1 MDEDEKDIRNAIEN
15 PKYKP
20 QRVAP
25 RKASTTLCL
34 IEPLSISVSSKELD
48 SQSTL
53 IYISIKNDHPKND
66 LLLHSVN
73 LTMNTTVR
81 DFDGDANKIVRD
93 QKEIIINFKQSEFF
107 SNEDDQSVSTDE
119 CNVEEYL
126 RIIRADRFFHVTS
139 IKQKSNISNSLSKGT
154 ISSRSRNEFI
164 HSPDSYDSSIDP
176 LGILRIKSGCSHKFV
191 YKIIA
196 KDTSNLIIGNFLTP
210 LDIRYIDV
218 SEKDE
223 IEEPVDIVDIHDYIS
238 MITKTCADSTKN
250 KPKINRQGSQLSS
263 SSQVVWSFGTNY
275 LNKSIFDK
283 DIHVYNLD
291 NITQKFNADHYHNL
305 PKSPGYKQVDYF

>member
-25 RKASTTLCL
+25 RKASTTLYL
-34 IEPLSISVSSKELD
+34 IEPLKISVTSKELD
-48 SQSTL
+48 SQSAL
-53 IYISIKNDHPKND
+53 IYVSIQNDHPKND

-73 LTMNTTVR
+73 LSMNTTVR
-81 DFDGDANKIVRD
+81 DFDGDANRIVKD
-93 QKEIIINFKQSEFF
+93 QKEITFHSKKNEGL
-107 SNEDDQSVSTDE
+107 SNDDVQSVSTDE

-139 IKQKSNISNSLSKGT
+139 INQESGLSSSQSEESVFSSNNNELKYSL
-154 ISSRSRNEFI
+154 
-164 HSPDSYDSSIDP
+164 DLYDSSIEP
-176 LGILRIKSGCSHKFV
+176 ILRIKSGGSHKFA

-196 KDTSNLIIGNFLTP
+196 KDASNLIIGNFLTP

-218 SEKDE
+218 SDK
-223 IEEPVDIVDIHDYIS
+223 EEMEEESVDIIDIHDYIS
-238 MITKTCADSTKN
+238 MITKACTETNSIKPRIN
-250 KPKINRQGSQLSS
+250 KQNSQLSS

-275 LNKSIFDK
+275 LNKAIFDK

-291 NITQKFNADHYHNL
+291 NVTQKFNTNSHHYPLKL
-305 PKSPGYKQVDYF
+305 PYKQVDYL